1 MNTDPYEVL
10 GVSRTAS
17 DDEIKAAYRKLAK
30 KYHPDL
36 NNGSAEAEAKMKSV
50 NEAYSVLIKHKGDP
64 GYSQSY
70 GSNGNGNPY
79 GSYGS
84 PYGSPFGGSQS
95 GNPFGGGSQGA
106 DYDDPFGFGQFF
118 RQSQQS
124 QRQSYT
130 QTTYTEFDPQLKH
143 VEDAV
148 LDQDYSRAL
157 QLLAAIR
164 DHRAAWY
171 YWSAKANIGLGNRVA
186 ALNDARTAVQMA
198 PDEPAFRELLARLN
212 ASGQGYRQAGS
223 AFGFGQSLC
232 GNPCMSL
239 CLPYLVCNCCCFS
252 NRFGFCC

>member
-1 MNTDPYEVL
+1 MNTDPYEML
-10 GVSRTAS
+10 GVPRTAS

-36 NNGSAEAEAKMKSV
+36 HHGSAEAEAKMKAV

-64 GYSQSY
+64 SYSQS
-70 GSNGNGNPY
+70 GNSAGAGNPY

-84 PYGSPFGGSQS
+84 PFGSGSQS
-95 GNPFGGGSQGA
+95 GGYG
-106 DYDDPFGFGQFF
+106 YDPFGFGEFF
-118 RQSQQS
+118 RQSQRQTYS
-124 QRQSYT
+124 QT
-130 QTTYTEFDPQLKH
+130 AYTEFDPQLKH

-148 LDQDYSRAL
+148 LDQDFARAL
-157 QLLAAIR
+157 QLLASIR

-171 YWSAKANIGLGNRVA
+171 YWSARANVGLGNRVA

-198 PDEPAFRELLARLN
+198 PDESSFRELLASLQ
-212 ASGQGYRQAGS
+212 ASGQGYRQTGS
-223 AFGFGQSLC
+223 QYGFGQSLC